1 LRRAACLFGLILL
14 GVATPAAAQ
23 LRPTPGTGDP
33 RIQSVTYDPD
43 QVVQLEV
50 ATGYQLTVEFAPD
63 ERIEN
68 VAVGDS
74 GAWQV
79 TPNKRG
85 DRLFIKPVQ
94 GGVTTDM
101 TVVTDARSYIFELSG
116 GFGGGA
122 QAFTVRFE
130 YPAPPEPTATPGQA
144 VNGPG
149 RYKLSGA
156 KAIQPDAISDDGLKT
171 YIVWRAEQSLPAV
184 FKIDHDGKETLADG
198 AMRDGRYVL
207 DSVNNRLVFRL
218 DKQNASAVRVPQMKR

>member
-1 LRRAACLFGLILL
+1 M
-14 GVATPAAAQ
+14 
-23 LRPTPGTGDP
+23 
-33 RIQSVTYDPD
+33 YDPD

-50 ATGYQLTVEFAPD
+50 AVGYQLTVEFAPD

-94 GGVTTDM
+94 GGVTTNM
-101 TVVTDARSYIFELSG
+101 TVVTDARSYVFELSG
-116 GFGGGA
+116 GFGGA

-130 YPAPPEPTATPGQA
+130 YPAPPEPAAVPGA
-144 VNGPG
+144 VTNGPG

-156 KAIQPDAISDDGLKT
+156 KAIQPDAISDDGQKT
-171 YIVWRAEQSLPAV
+171 YIVWRADQTLPAV
-184 FKIDHDGKETLADG
+184 FKIGRDGKETLADG

-218 DKQNASAVRVPQMKR
+218 DKQEATAARVPQVKR